1 MNKDFLSIA
10 DLSPGE
16 LEDTLKLAASLKSGG
31 SAAKVLEG
39 KCAALLFEKPS
50 LRTRLSFEVG
60 VAQLG
65 GTAVY
70 LGKEE
75 VGLGGRESVE
85 DVARVISRFVSLI
98 IVRTFSQELLERL
111 ASAAEVP
118 VINAL
123 TDSLHPCQI
132 VSDLLTIKELRGELG
147 GQVVAYVGDGNNVA
161 NSWLNAVRRSSFVL
175 RMATPAECGPGEEL
189 EAAAT
194 KEAAGR
200 MFFTRDP
207 AEAVSGADVVYTD
220 VWVSMGDAEK
230 AEEKKQLLANYQVNA
245 ELLSHARPDHIVM
258 HCLPAKRGE
267 EITDEVLDGPQ
278 SVVLVQAE
286 NRLHGQK
293 ALMVRLLGG

>member
-1 MNKDFLSIA
+1 M
-10 DLSPGE
+10 
-16 LEDTLKLAASLKSGG
+16 
-31 SAAKVLEG
+31 
-39 KCAALLFEKPS
+39 
-50 LRTRLSFEVG
+50 G

-75 VGLGGRESVE
+75 VGLGGRESPE
-85 DVARVISRFVSLI
+85 DVARVISRFASLI
-98 IVRTFSQELLERL
+98 IVRTFSQKLLERL

-175 RMATPAECGPGEEL
+175 RMATPAECGPGEEF

-194 KEAAGR
+194 REAAGR

-220 VWVSMGDAEK
+220 VWVSMGDEEK